1 MRFKAKLSQHQV
13 SVIHG
18 LLCNIS
24 KLGEN
29 NVTLQLDTH
38 QLRILLNSQDSN
50 KEHGIVVYA
59 EFDNDSIFLDHK
71 IESKSENNAI
81 TMLLDVTQLRLA
93 FRTIVSTHDKTT
105 TVNKSQSTAAPP
117 PPPALLVPTVWK
129 LAKRQNLPC
138 LCLDG
143 LSASNNIHIHQA
155 VPVRLTPDHTL
166 SVPTVPNFHDDHGD
180 GDDDN
185 HNNGPNMLQ
194 LRLPAQKY
202 PSFKT
207 LLERSKH
214 SASVAYLSGTVHGE
228 LTVTVYTDSGCHV
241 ESHFRHLPVVSSN
254 KAGKNKSGDTTT
266 TTTTV
271 KVDIRKLTACLH
283 NTSSIATSCDL
294 CLVENEM
301 LILHSDTTADNNE
314 GGGGAGRILYFVPVH
329 YHVPGDHPCDNNE

>member
-24 KLGEN
+24 KVGEST
-29 NVTLQLDTH
+29 VTLQLNAH
-38 QLRILLNSQDSN
+38 QLRILLHSQDSN

-93 FRTIVSTHDKTT
+93 FRTIVSTHEKTT
-105 TVNKSQSTAAPP
+105 TATNKSQSAAPP
-117 PPPALLVPTVWK
+117 PPPMLLVPTVWK
-129 LAKRQNLPC
+129 LAKRQDQPC

-180 GDDDN
+180 GDDN
-185 HNNGPNMLQ
+185 HNAGPNMLQ
-194 LRLPAQKY
+194 LRIPAQIY

-228 LTVTVYTDSGCHV
+228 LVVTVHTDSGCHV
-241 ESHFRHLPVVSSN
+241 QSHFRHLPVLSN
-254 KAGKNKSGDTTT
+254 KAGENKSKSGVADTT

-283 NTSSIATSCDL
+283 TSSSSSATSCDL

-301 LILHSDTTADNNE
+301 LILHSDTADE
-314 GGGGAGRILYFVPVH
+314 GGAGRILYFVPVH